1 MWSKCLILQKV
12 LGTCQEDSSEIVET
26 EAPEPKTEAPE
37 EEIVDP
43 EPETEAPEEEVV
55 DPEPEEPEPE
65 PEGE

>member
-1 MWSKCLILQKV
+1 MWPKCLILQKIV
-12 LGTCQEDSSEIVET
+12 GTCQEDSSEIVET

-43 EPETEAPEEEVV
+43 EPE
-55 DPEPEEPEPE
+55 EPEPE